1 MLENSVGFKTEG
13 MEKVKRIYE
22 QIKQSKKNNLFQ
34 NLGRNRKLRRILKSK
49 WAMQKKKK
57 KKLQIYK
64 QTKKNCVGREGESRI
79 RSDFNFKL
87 KLKTSEQSMENS
99 NKKQKRN

>member
-1 MLENSVGFKTEG
+1 

-57 KKLQIYK
+57 KKLTTITDKLAQKKLQIYK